1 VVKNVVLVF
10 LFLCSVWKFHIT
22 PINLRFI
29 CAPNPSSL
37 TDVSKWLSVFYKSIL
52 PVVND
57 VWASMILVVKSV
69 VLVFRFFMVF
79 GSSIKPW
86 LLWDLFVQSI
96 LLLSQMSLN
105 HSVVSTKLYYLW
117 ANDLW
122 ASKLEKVLVPPVSSW
137 ILNDSTRAV
146 GMTKLLNLLRS
157 EVDKSSL
164 LLLPSFDFSTLCT
177 KINLVDLKACMFWLI
192 ECLLWS
198 LNFFVFSFCW
208 FEEITLNF
216 RNLWLEINKR

>member
-1 VVKNVVLVF
+1 MVKSVVLVF
-10 LFLCSVWKFHIT
+10 LCLCSVWKFHKT

-69 VLVFRFFMVF
+69 VLVFHFFMVF
-79 GSSIKPW
+79 RSSIKPW
-86 LLWDLFVQSI
+86 FLWDLFVQSI

-105 HSVVSTKLYYLW
+105 HSVFSTKLYYLW

-122 ASKLEKVLVPPVSSW
+122 ALKLEKVLVPPVSSW

-146 GMTKLLNLLRS
+146 GVTKLLNLLRS

-164 LLLPSFDFSTLCT
+164 FLLPSFDFSTLCT
-177 KINLVDLKACMFWLI
+177 KINLVDPKACMFWLI
-192 ECLLWS
+192 ECLLWKS
-198 LNFFVFSFCW
+198 IFLISVFVGS
-208 FEEITLNF
+208 
-216 RNLWLEINKR
+216 RNNS